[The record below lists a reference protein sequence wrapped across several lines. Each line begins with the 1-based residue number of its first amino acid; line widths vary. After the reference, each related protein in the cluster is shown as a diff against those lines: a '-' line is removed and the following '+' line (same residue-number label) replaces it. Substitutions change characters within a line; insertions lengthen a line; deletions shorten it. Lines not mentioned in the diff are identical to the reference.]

1 MENNCKIISD
11 LLPLYLDEACSDE
24 SKKIV
29 EEHLKECEK
38 CQLLADDM
46 KKSITDEQITFTNDE
61 EVLKKTS
68 WIINKKSMKFAIGIT
83 LIVIYWIVYFWQ
95 ERLADIGDY
104 RYFPYSFHEIF
115 PSGII
120 CVPVAT
126 FIWLACLLIKTFK
139 RKAWKKN
146 AIPAIILSFLLFVQA
161 GIFVYLSSG
170 HSVGIA
176 TTITEIPDEFHI
188 VVETDN
194 EYRTLETSPLV
205 TSLVKADGTMYF
217 LSYTYNSFTSTT
229 GTLTSIKEMEPLVEP
244 TSD

>member
-1 MENNCKIISD
+1 MEKSCKVISD

-29 EEHLKECEK
+29 EEHLKECKE
-38 CQLLADDM
+38 CRLLAEDM
-46 KKSITDEQITFTNDE
+46 KENITDEQITFTNDE

-95 ERLADIGDY
+95 ERLAEIGDY
-104 RYFPYSFHEIF
+104 RYFSYGFSEIF
-115 PSGII
+115 PQGII

-126 FIWLACLLIKTFK
+126 FIWLIALLIKTFK

-146 AIPAIILSFLLFVQA
+146 AVPAIILSFLLFAQA
-161 GIFVYLSSG
+161 GIFVYLSK
-170 HSVGIA
+170 GIGVS
-176 TTITEIPDEFHI
+176 TITQVTEIPDEFHI
-188 VVETDN
+188 VVKIGDN

-205 TSLVKADGTMYF
+205 TPLIKDDGTRY
-217 LSYTYNSFTSTT
+217 LISYTYNSLTPTK
-229 GTLTSIKEMEPLVEP
+229 GTLSSIEEMEPPE
-244 TSD
+244 

>member
-1 MENNCKIISD
+1 MENNCKVISD
-11 LLPLYLDEACSDE
+11 LLPLYIDGACSDE

-29 EEHLKECEK
+29 EEHLKECEE
-38 CQLLADDM
+38 CRLLAEDM
-46 KKSITDEQITFTNDE
+46 KENITDEQSKFTNDE
-61 EVLKKTS
+61 EVLKKTA

-95 ERLADIGDY
+95 ERLSDIGDY

-126 FIWLACLLIKTFK
+126 FIWLIALLIKTFK
-139 RKAWKKN
+139 RKTWKRN
-146 AIPAIILSFLLFVQA
+146 TVPAIILSVLLLTQI
-161 GIFVYLSSG
+161 GTLCYLSGG
-170 HSVGIA
+170 HTVGIA

-217 LSYTYNSFTSTT
+217 LSYTYNSFTSTR

>member
-1 MENNCKIISD
+1 MENNCKVIAD

-24 SKKIV
+24 SKRIV
-29 EEHLKECEK
+29 EEHLKECEE
-38 CQLLADDM
+38 CRLLAEDM
-46 KKSITDEQITFTNDE
+46 KRSISDEQIPFTNDE
-61 EVLKKTS
+61 AVLKKTE

-95 ERLADIGDY
+95 ERLAEIGDY
-104 RYFPYSFHEIF
+104 RYFSYGFSEIF
-115 PSGII
+115 PQGII
-120 CVPVAT
+120 CVPAAT
-126 FIWLACLLIKTFK
+126 FIWLAVLLIKTFK
-139 RKAWKKN
+139 RKIWKKN
-146 AIPAIILSFLLFVQA
+146 AVPAIILSVLLFAQA
-161 GIFVYLSSG
+161 GIFFYLSGG

-217 LSYTYNSFTSTT
+217 LSYTYNSFTSTR